1 MTVPSVTFLLFAAAA
16 ALLFNLS
23 RNRGWRD
30 GVLLLVN
37 LIFLASFIVDPAVL
51 LRDPAQLLQ
60 HGTDLA
66 PYAAFL
72 LLGFVLVR
80 WLQAGAPAPVYAGA
94 IGLILVVFF
103 WLKKYT
109 FLPPQIFLPFPY
121 MVIGLSYVFFRVL
134 HLVIDAKDPAA
145 LGRVGPLAYLNYT
158 LNFTSL
164 VSGPIQRYDDYH
176 RQTTRQPAPL
186 DLIAV
191 GEAVQRIIVGLFK
204 VMVVSLALSSAQ
216 KHLLAQVMSA
226 EAPALRIWHGCLL
239 AALYPVYLYFN
250 FSGYTDFVIGV
261 GRFFRLQLPENF
273 NRPFSSTSFIEYWS
287 RWHMT
292 LSDWLKTYVYN
303 PLLMVLMRR
312 VRHPAVSPFLAVFAL
327 FVTFFLIG
335 AWHGRTSVFLFFG
348 VLNGL
353 GVAANQFYRIV
364 ITRRM
369 GRKAY
374 TALSKTPVYAAV
386 CRGLTFTWLAF
397 TLLWFFSDW
406 AEIAALARALGPL
419 GVAAMWLAML
429 AGSTLILA
437 GLEALRSLLFA
448 PTFEGR
454 PVVASRYVRTVW
466 VTALAAATVGVQTVM
481 NAPAPDIVYKAF

>member
-1 MTVPSVTFLLFAAAA
+1 MTVPSATFLLFAAVAA
-16 ALLFNLS
+16 VLFNLV
-23 RNRGWRD
+23 RNRWWRD
-30 GVLLLVN
+30 GVLLAANLV
-37 LIFLASFIVDPAVL
+37 FLASFVLDPAT
-51 LRDPAQLLQ
+51 LRGGADQI
-60 HGTDLA
+60 LA
-66 PYAAFL
+66 RGLELVPYAGFL
-72 LLGFVLVR
+72 ALGFVLVR
-80 WLQAGAPAPVYAGA
+80 WLQAGASTRLHVAA
-94 IGLILVVFF
+94 IGLVLAAFF

-109 FLPPQIFLPFPY
+109 FLPSQLFLTAPY
-121 MVIGLSYVFFRVL
+121 TVIGLSYVFFRVL

-145 LGRVGPLAYLNYT
+145 LARVGPLTYLNYT

-176 RQTTRQPAPL
+176 RQTTREPAPL

-191 GEAVQRIIVGLFK
+191 GEAVQRIVVGLFK

-216 KHLLAQVMSA
+216 KHLVAQVMSD
-226 EAPALRIWHGCLL
+226 EALGLRIVHGCLL

-261 GRFFRLQLPENF
+261 GRFFRIKLPENF

-312 VRHPAVSPFLAVFAL
+312 VRHPAIAPFLGVFAL

-353 GVAANQFYRIV
+353 GVAANQYYRIV

-369 GRKAY
+369 GRKGY
-374 TALSKTPVYAAV
+374 STLSRNPLYAAV

-397 TLLWFFSDW
+397 SLLWFFSDW
-406 AEIAALARALGPL
+406 REIGALATALGPL
-419 GVAAMWLAML
+419 GVPVVWLAML
-429 AGSTLILA
+429 VGASLVLAAMEAARSVLFEPKFEAGPLIL
-437 GLEALRSLLFA
+437 
-448 PTFEGR
+448 
-454 PVVASRYVRTVW
+454 SRYVRTVW
-466 VTALAAATVGVQTVM
+466 VTVLAAATVGVQTVM